1 MNVKLFLCLNG
12 NNVAYVA
19 GLIFTVLPP
28 RMYWAAE
35 AVSQLIFLEKRTEGT
50 EKGLMMDSYY
60 ISGGN
65 VN

>member
-1 MNVKLFLCLNG
+1 M
-12 NNVAYVA
+12 A

-28 RMYWAAE
+28 RRYWAAE

>member
-1 MNVKLFLCLNG
+1 MGIMSLIPGV
-12 NNVAYVA
+12 
-19 GLIFTVLPP
+19 IFTVLPP